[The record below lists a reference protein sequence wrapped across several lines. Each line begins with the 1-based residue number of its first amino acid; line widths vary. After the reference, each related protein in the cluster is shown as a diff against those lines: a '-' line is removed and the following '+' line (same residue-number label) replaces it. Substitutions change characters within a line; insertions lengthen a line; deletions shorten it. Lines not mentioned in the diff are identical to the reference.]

1 VQGFR
6 HRIGKMYF
14 GPQIE
19 MGLGTCHMSMMD
31 KLIFSSF
38 AEMFIAKGQNTRRS
52 PVTYRRFE
60 SAAEAVRFGIEE
72 LPPAFLAATILE
84 VDGQRFG
91 RRQIQLLYDR
101 PDYPLTRRAR
111 SRAAATD

>member
-1 VQGFR
+1 
-6 HRIGKMYF
+6 MYF
-14 GPQIE
+14 GLQIE
-19 MGLGTCHMSMMD
+19 TGLDTRHMDMMND
-31 KLIFSSF
+31 LLFSSF
-38 AEMFIAKGQNTRRS
+38 AEMFIAKGQNKRRF
-52 PVTYRRFE
+52 PMTYRRFD

-91 RRQIQLLYDR
+91 SRQIQLLYDR
-101 PDYPLTRRAR
+101 PDYPFARRAR

>member
-1 VQGFR
+1 
-6 HRIGKMYF
+6 MSF
-14 GPQIE
+14 GLQIE
-19 MGLGTCHMSMMD
+19 MGLDTCHMDMMD
-31 KLIFSSF
+31 DLSFSSF
-38 AEMFIAKGQNTRRS
+38 AELFIAKGRNKGRF
-52 PVTYRRFE
+52 PMTYRRFD

-101 PDYPLTRRAR
+101 PDYPFTRRAR
-111 SRAAATD
+111 SRAAATE